1 MWKKRICILLSFL
14 MVITGVFPIGFNVN
28 GTVTVS
34 ASGISNE
41 ETGSTQEP
49 GSGQEEQAATGGAI
63 DEALYSQ
70 GNLRL
75 IFTTDI
81 HGQFVN
87 YNYQTG
93 KYLNRGLNKVYT
105 MIQAARE
112 IGRAHV

>member
-75 IFTTDI
+75 IFRTDI
-81 HGQFVN
+81 HGQVVN
-87 YNYQTG
+87 YNYQT
-93 KYLNRGLNKVYT
+93 
-105 MIQAARE
+105 
-112 IGRAHV
+112 

>member
-49 GSGQEEQAATGGAI
+49 GRGQADRHLHQPVSGGAGA
-63 DEALYSQ
+63 ALRSPHSVPLE
-70 GNLRL
+70 GGIRVSG
-75 IFTTDI
+75 IFRS
-81 HGQFVN
+81 G
-87 YNYQTG
+87 YP
-93 KYLNRGLNKVYT
+93 
-105 MIQAARE
+105 AAAE
-112 IGRAHV
+112 KPTVKGVAS